1 MRETLS
7 TKRFA
12 TLLIVASTFLL
23 AGCASSVSSGSST
36 NIQTLKIGKIHTQKF
51 NGVSDGLLGGL
62 GLSGIQ
68 SVAPGFNDSTN
79 PTLSELRVNTIYAN
93 YTALINQ
100 KDAQFGIVYGPKDD
114 SKFAGTEYL
123 TFVGEGL
130 NKATLMV
137 HIPDNFNASEP
148 CIVAAPSSGSR
159 GVYGAIGTSG
169 AWGLQKGCV
178 VTYTDANK
186 GTGAVDLSQNKG
198 YGILHNAL
206 DLETSEQ
213 LAFRVPSSAN
223 ISETSDEYLEY
234 SNITLPSQKE
244 ITTFINKNPNRYA
257 FKHAHSQK
265 NIEKDW
271 GIHTLQ
277 SIKFAFRQL
286 NLHYKKEFT
295 PKNTMVIAASVSNG
309 GAAVLRAAEQDTN
322 SLIDGV
328 VASEPNINPKKSKVH
343 FTINMG
349 KRTPIT
355 HHSKP
360 AYEYWIQAEL
370 YSACATQA
378 PELKGTILSE
388 LRGDVAPR
396 CYSLVKKGLLKE
408 DTIEN
413 LGEQAIQKLQEVGYL
428 KESNK
433 ILVGYAGVDV
443 FQSILNNYGNA
454 YTRSSVIDNVCNISM
469 GVVDKN
475 NKPTVNSAYK
485 TLASSSNG
493 IPRTANLVLI
503 KNDAKG
509 GPNRQSNAV
518 SSNGEKDY
526 NLEGALCWQ
535 DIFLNKQNPLNK
547 RLLQGISE
555 IQATGK
561 LQGKPTIIIHGRDD
575 AIIAINHSSRPYY
588 ALSQIEQR
596 KKSNIFY
603 YEVTNAQH
611 LDTLN
616 GLYTKNKTGEM
627 NYVPLDY
634 YFKTALDKMYEHLK
648 NGSTLPPSQVIKTTA
663 PSGALKLND
672 LTAIQDEP
680 KHPIVFSNSKLY
692 IPE

>member
-1 MRETLS
+1 VKNISS
-7 TKRFA
+7 THQFS
-12 TLLIVASTFLL
+12 TLLLVASSFIL
-23 AGCASSVSSGSST
+23 AGCASSMNSNSST
-36 NIQTLKIGKIHTQKF
+36 NQVPLEVGEIHTKKF
-51 NGVSDGLLGGL
+51 DGISNGLVGGL

-68 SVAPGFNDSTN
+68 GIAPGFRDAKN
-79 PTLSELRVNTIYAN
+79 PSLDELRTNTIYAN

-100 KDAQFGIVYGPKDD
+100 KDGQFGVVYGPKDD
-114 SKFAGTEYL
+114 TKFAGTEYL
-123 TFVGEGL
+123 AFVGKGL

-137 HIPDNFNASEP
+137 QIPKNFNQKEP

-169 AWGLQKGCV
+169 AWAIAKGCV
-178 VTYTDANK
+178 VAYTDANK

-206 DLETSEQ
+206 SLDTKEE
-213 LAFRVPSSAN
+213 LAFRVPSTKN
-223 ISETSDEYLEY
+223 ISETSYEYE
-234 SNITLPSQKE
+234 NITLPSQKQ
-244 ITTFINKNPNRYA
+244 IDTFISKNPNRYA

-271 GIHTLQ
+271 GLHTLQ
-277 SIKFAFRQL
+277 SIQFAFNQL
-286 NLHYKKEFT
+286 NKNYEKKFT
-295 PKNTMVIAASVSNG
+295 PKNTIVIAASVSNG
-309 GAAVLRAAEQDTN
+309 GSAVLRAAEQDTN
-322 SLIDGV
+322 SLIDAV
-328 VASEPNINPKKSKVH
+328 VASEPNINPKPSSKK

-349 KRTPIT
+349 NQTPLSN
-355 HHSKP
+355 HSKP

-378 PELKGTILSE
+378 KELKGTILAE
-388 LRGDVAPR
+388 ARGEVAPR
-396 CYSLVKKGLLKE
+396 CHSLVSAGLLKKGSL
-408 DTIEN
+408 EN
-413 LGEQAIQKLQEVGYL
+413 LGTQAMEKLQEIGYL

-443 FQSILNNYGNA
+443 FQSLLNNYGNA

-469 GVVDKN
+469 AAVDKN
-475 NKPTVNSAYK
+475 NKPTINTSFK
-485 TLASSSNG
+485 TLSSSSNG

-509 GPNRQSNAV
+509 GANKQSNAL
-518 SSNGEKDY
+518 SSNGQKDY

-535 DIFLNKQNPLNK
+535 DIFTNIKNPLHN
-547 RLLQGISE
+547 RLINGINE

-561 LQGKPTIIIHGRDD
+561 LQGKPTIILHGRDD

-588 ALSQIEQR
+588 ALSLIEQTN
-596 KKSNIFY
+596 KSNTFY

-616 GLYTKNKTGEM
+616 GLYTKNKKGGM

-648 NGSTLPPSQVIKTTA
+648 NGSSLPPSQVVKTTV
-663 PSGALKLND
+663 PKGALKLSD
-672 LTAIQDEP
+672 LTAIQDNP
-680 KHPIVFSNSKLY
+680 KHPIIFKNSKLF